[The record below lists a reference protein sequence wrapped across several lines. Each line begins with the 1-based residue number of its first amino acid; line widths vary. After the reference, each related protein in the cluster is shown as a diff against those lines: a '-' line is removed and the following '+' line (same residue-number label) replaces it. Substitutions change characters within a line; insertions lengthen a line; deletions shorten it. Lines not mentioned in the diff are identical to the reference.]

1 MNLIVSHVKKEQKKI
16 DAIVKELRAV
26 LRAHHV
32 PMNIRI
38 QAMREFYAPM
48 RMLELSIEYETE
60 K

>member
-1 MNLIVSHVKKEQKKI
+1 MNRKKEQKKI